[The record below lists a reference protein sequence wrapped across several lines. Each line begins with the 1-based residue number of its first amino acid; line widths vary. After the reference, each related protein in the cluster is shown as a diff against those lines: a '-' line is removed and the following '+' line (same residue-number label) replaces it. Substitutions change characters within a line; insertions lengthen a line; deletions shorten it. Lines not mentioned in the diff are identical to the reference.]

1 MNHNNESPQQP
12 HPRGRGLRWA
22 SLVLGAVVLAV
33 ILVVLWGQDQKN
45 VLSITNETID
55 FLKERVV
62 RYDNYVANDK
72 TKSLV
77 RLLDKTAELSRCL
90 GISGTAIDQKMFDEY
105 VYNQRLTGAVVV
117 DENLSPV
124 QESSKDGDTYAY
136 WYDMIH
142 SDTVSAILDYPAKS
156 YMTRVERDGQSY
168 DVAAVTRTGGKGL
181 VLAYYERH
189 EIITGS
195 GEITMDSLFTD
206 YKFKMD
212 GIVAVTDGTKI
223 IASNRQ
229 DLIGQTVDERL
240 ALQDGKMETLQNGLL
255 RVKVE
260 GKSWYGGKAQAKGS
274 YLYAFFP
281 SREVYSSF
289 RTVLGYGL
297 AILAIVWLISTLI
310 RRRIEQGDLRQ
321 IQKQFRTIQAISSVY
336 TAVVLVDIR
345 GNTWEFI
352 QAEDRLRK
360 VTDPQSSAA
369 RMLQNIAEHRVSEG
383 SREDF
388 EKFTDLSTL
397 PQRMQ
402 GKEFIVQNVLDVDD
416 RWYVSIIVPQK
427 FDEKGVPTAALLIF
441 RDITE
446 QQRRELDYQLEL
458 RKTAE
463 EAERANAAKTS
474 FLRRMSHDIRTPI
487 NGIRGMVAI
496 SRCCAGDEEKQE
508 ECREKILSASGFLL
522 SLVNDVLDMSKLES
536 GQVQLEH
543 VPFDLRELGD
553 SVTGLLE
560 TEARER
566 GVTLVSDRP
575 PLPHPHLLG
584 SPLHLRQVM
593 QNITGN
599 AVKYNREGGSVHT
612 SCEELSCDGKRC
624 LIRFT
629 CADTGLGMS
638 EAFQKKAFEPFAQ
651 ERNDARTAYQG
662 TGLGL
667 AITKELVERMGGTI
681 DFTSKE
687 GEGTTFFITIPFDI
701 DPDAEQMVEA
711 EQPEAQDISIAG
723 LRILLVEDND
733 LNMEIAH
740 FLLENEGAIITETW
754 NGKEAVDTFAAS
766 PPGGFDVILMDV
778 MMPVMGGL
786 EATRIIRA
794 MDRPDAKTI
803 PIIAMTANAFR
814 DDAQRSRQAGMNE
827 HLAKPLDIQKVLQ
840 TIHRCCHRP
849 ADPAE

>member
-1 MNHNNESPQQP
+1 MSHRKETPQQP
-12 HPRGRGLRWA
+12 RPRGNWLRWV
-22 SLVLGAVVLAV
+22 SLILGAVVLSV
-33 ILVVLWGQDQKN
+33 ILVVLWGQDQKSI
-45 VLSITNETID
+45 LSITNETIE
-55 FLKERVV
+55 FLKEQVV

-72 TKSLV
+72 AKSLV

-90 GISGTAIDQKMFDEY
+90 GVSGTIDQDLFDEY
-105 VYNQRLTGAVVV
+105 IYNQRLTGAVIV
-117 DENLSPV
+117 DENLEPV
-124 QESSKDGDTYAY
+124 QQSGTDGDTYAY
-136 WYDMIH
+136 WYDMLH
-142 SDTVSAILDYPAKS
+142 SDNVSAILDYPAKS
-156 YMTRVERDGQSY
+156 YMARVERDGQSY
-168 DVAAVTRTGGKGL
+168 DVAAVTRSGAKGV

-195 GEITMDSLFTD
+195 GEITMDSLLSD

-223 IASNRQ
+223 IASNHSE
-229 DLIGQTVDERL
+229 LVGQTVEQRVS
-240 ALQDGKMETLQNGLL
+240 LQSGQMQTLKNGLL
-255 RVKVE
+255 RVKIG
-260 GKSWYGGKAQAKGS
+260 GKHWYGGKAQAKGS

-281 SREVYSSF
+281 SNQVYATF

-336 TAVVLVDIR
+336 TAVALIDFR
-345 GNTWEFI
+345 KNSWEFI

-360 VTDPQSSAA
+360 VTDPKSAA
-369 RMLQNIAEHRVSEG
+369 TRMLRDIAEHRVSPEC
-383 SREDF
+383 RADF
-388 EKFTDLSTL
+388 RAFTDLSTIV
-397 PQRMQ
+397 QRMA
-402 GKEFIVQNVLDVDD
+402 GKDFLVQNVRDVDD
-416 RWYVSIIVPQK
+416 HWYVSLLVPQK
-427 FDEKGVPTAALLIF
+427 FDENGVPMAALLIF

-446 QQRRELDYQLEL
+446 QQQRELAYQTQL

-496 SRCCAGDEEKQE
+496 SRHCIGDEEKQE

-543 VPFDLRELGD
+543 VPFNLPEIGD
-553 SVTGLLE
+553 SVAALLE

-566 GVTLVSDRP
+566 GVTLYTERQG
-575 PLPHPHLLG
+575 LPHPNLLG
-584 SPLHLRQVM
+584 SPLHLRQVL

-599 AVKYNREGGSVHT
+599 AIKYNREGGSVRT
-612 SCEELSCDGKRC
+612 SCEEVACDGDSC

-651 ERNDARTAYQG
+651 EHTGARTAYQG

-667 AITKELVERMGGTI
+667 AITKELVERMGDTI

-687 GEGTTFFITIPFDI
+687 GEGTTFHVTIPFAI
-701 DPDAEQMVEA
+701 DPNAEQAVAVE
-711 EQPEAQDISIAG
+711 ETGGEDLSIRG
-723 LRILLVEDND
+723 LHILLVEDND

-740 FLLENEGAIITETW
+740 FLLENEGALVTEAW
-754 NGKEAVDTFAAS
+754 NGKQAVEQFTQSA
-766 PPGGFDVILMDV
+766 PGAFDVILMDV
-778 MMPVMGGL
+778 MMPEMNGL
-786 EATRIIRA
+786 EATRAIRA
-794 MDRPDAKTI
+794 LPRPDAKTI
-803 PIIAMTANAFR
+803 PILAMTANAFS
-814 DDAQRSRQAGMNE
+814 DDIQRSREAGMNE
-827 HLAKPLDIQKVLQ
+827 HLSKPLDLPLLLQ
-840 TIHRCCHRP
+840 AIHRCRHG
-849 ADPAE
+849 